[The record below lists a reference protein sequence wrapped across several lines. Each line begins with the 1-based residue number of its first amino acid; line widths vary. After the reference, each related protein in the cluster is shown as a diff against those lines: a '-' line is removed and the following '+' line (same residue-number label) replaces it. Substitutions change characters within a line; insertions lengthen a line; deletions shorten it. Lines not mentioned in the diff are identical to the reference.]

1 MDTQRDLIG
10 FVLAGRYRITARLGV
25 GNLGTGNTVDN
36 DPRGMFDALDIRSNI
51 AVRLRLAP
59 LNDLVDPT
67 SVNRK
72 TVGEARRAIQHH
84 LQLALS
90 TSHPA
95 LAPISDWGDTDIS
108 GVRCIYTVLGQMPG
122 GSLREMLDRGRRL
135 TPSQALVV
143 GLDICRALHAIHT
156 ARWVHG
162 DVRPAS
168 IIFDANRRARLG
180 ALDVLTR
187 ENIGEADIERARYA
201 APEVGQG
208 AAPTEKSD
216 VYSLALSL
224 VEAVTGEIP
233 FDADSVSVA
242 LANRVDK
249 LLPVDA
255 DLGQLA
261 SVLERAARP
270 DVDSRFTAREFGEA
284 LVAIA
289 KRIPRPTPIDV
300 VGVEGMI
307 TPLEPAPGVIDH
319 GDAGDPTGDI
329 TRPVHTAVDKSKD
342 AIVAS
347 PGMRLNE
354 NTTADDPTG
363 EIAAARVSR
372 RRGRKIVAVVAALA
386 IVGGGVAAY
395 FVLKKDSFQVP
406 VLVGLTRGEAENL
419 IVNNDWKL
427 DVQDGRSD
435 VVETGQIISTDPGD
449 GKMLQEGKTLTI
461 IVSQGPTLSTLE
473 DFSGKT
479 FDVAKQR
486 IEEMG
491 LVAVTSKIN
500 DENAPAGTVLKWAV
514 AEQPSASV
522 GDQVVKGTTIT
533 LTVSDGPAPRVVPDL
548 VGLDPA
554 AAEEKLADLG
564 LAATKLADDVGAADA
579 GKVGGQIPA
588 AGETVPRG
596 GSVSYWVS
604 KGQELTTVPY
614 VQMQYK
620 ATVEKRLTEAGFVIG
635 TVTGKTDHRLK
646 RLFVAGKEVKSGDEV
661 AKGSTIDLEY
671 YGA

>member
-1 MDTQRDLIG
+1 DTQRDLIG
-10 FVLAGRYRITARLGV
+10 FVLAGRYRIAARNGM
-25 GNLGTGNTVDN
+25 GNAANN
-36 DPRGMFDALDIRSNI
+36 DPRGMFDAFDVRSNI
-51 AVRLRLAP
+51 AVRVRLTP
-59 LNDLVDPT
+59 LEDLVDPF
-67 SVNRK
+67 SSNRK

-95 LAPISDWGDTDIS
+95 LAPISDWGDTDIN

-143 GLDICRALHAIHT
+143 GLDICRALHAVHQ
-156 ARWVHG
+156 AGWVHG
-162 DVRPAS
+162 DVRPAN

-208 AAPTEKSD
+208 AAPTAQSD

-224 VEAVTGEIP
+224 VEAVTGEVP
-233 FDADSVSVA
+233 FNADSVSVA

-249 LLPVDA
+249 LLPVNA

-270 DVDSRFTAREFGEA
+270 DSESRFSARELGEA

-289 KRIPRPTPIDV
+289 KRVPRPTPIDV
-300 VGVEGMI
+300 VGVEGML
-307 TPLEPAPGVIDH
+307 TPLEPVGGVIDH

-342 AIVAS
+342 TIAAS
-347 PGMRLNE
+347 QGMRINE
-354 NTTADDPTG
+354 SAAVDDPTG

-372 RRGRKIVAVVAALA
+372 RRGRKIVAVVAAIA
-386 IVGGGVAAY
+386 VVGGGVAGY
-395 FVLKKDSFQVP
+395 FLLKKDSHQVP
-406 VLVGLTRGEAENL
+406 VLVGLTQGEAENL
-419 IVNNDWKL
+419 IVNFDWKL
-427 DVQDGRSD
+427 DVQEGRSD
-435 VVETGQIISTDPGD
+435 VVDTGQIISTDPGD
-449 GKMLQEGKTLTI
+449 GRMLQEGKSLTI
-461 IVSQGPTLSTLE
+461 VVSQGPTFSTLE

-479 FDVAKQR
+479 LDVAKQR
-486 IEEMG
+486 IEELG
-491 LVAVTSKIN
+491 LVAVSDTIN
-500 DENAPAGTVLKWAV
+500 DENVPAGTVLKWAV

-554 AAEEKLADLG
+554 AAEAKLAELG
-564 LAATKLADDVGAADA
+564 LTSTKLADDVGAADP

-596 GSVSYWVS
+596 GSVSYWIS
-604 KGQELTTVPY
+604 KGQELVTIPY

-646 RLFVAGKEVKSGDEV
+646 KLFIGGKEVKSGDEV
-661 AKGSTIDLEY
+661 AKGSTVDLEY

>member
-1 MDTQRDLIG
+1 MDTKRDLIG
-10 FVLAGRYRITARLGV
+10 FVLAGRYRITARNGV
-25 GNLGTGNTVDN
+25 ASTADG

-51 AVRLRLAP
+51 AVRVRLTP
-59 LNDLVDPT
+59 LNDLVDPFA
-67 SVNRK
+67 SNRK
-72 TVGEARRAIQHH
+72 TAGEARRAIQHH

-90 TSHPA
+90 TSHPT
-95 LAPISDWGDTDIS
+95 LAPISDWGDTDIN
-108 GVRCIYTVLGQMPG
+108 GVRCIYTVLGRMPG

-143 GLDICRALHAIHT
+143 GLDMCRALNAIHQ
-156 ARWVHG
+156 AGWVHG
-162 DVRPAS
+162 DIRPAT
-168 IIFDANRRARLG
+168 IVFDASRRARLG

-208 AAPTEKSD
+208 SAVSEKSD
-216 VYSLALSL
+216 VYSLALTL
-224 VEAVTGEIP
+224 VEAITGEVP
-233 FDADSVSVA
+233 FNADSVGVV

-249 LLPVDA
+249 LLPVTA
-255 DLGQLA
+255 DLGALA

-289 KRIPRPTPIDV
+289 KRVPRPTPIDV
-300 VGVEGMI
+300 VGVEGML
-307 TPLEPAPGVIDH
+307 TPLEPVAGVIDH

-329 TRPVHTAVDKSKD
+329 TRPLHTAVDKSKD
-342 AIVAS
+342 ATTQ
-347 PGMRLNE
+347 GMRINE
-354 NTTADDPTG
+354 NPIADDPTG
-363 EIAAARVSR
+363 EIAAARISR

-386 IVGGGVAAY
+386 VVGGGIAGY
-395 FVLKKDSFQVP
+395 FLLKKDSHQVP
-406 VLVGLTRGEAENL
+406 VLVGLTQGEAENL
-419 IVNNDWKL
+419 IVNFDWKL
-427 DVQDGRSD
+427 DVQEGRSD
-435 VVETGQIISTDPGD
+435 VVDTGHIISTDPGD
-449 GKMLQEGKTLTI
+449 GRMLQEGKTLTI
-461 IVSQGPTLSTLE
+461 VVSQGPTFSTLE

-479 FDVAKQR
+479 ADAAKQR
-486 IEEMG
+486 IEELG
-491 LVAVTSKIN
+491 LVAVTSAVN

-548 VGLDPA
+548 IGLDPA
-554 AAEEKLADLG
+554 EAEAKITELG
-564 LAATKLADDVGAADA
+564 LSVTKLADDVGKADP

-588 AGETVPRG
+588 AGEKVPRG

-604 KGQELTTVPY
+604 KGQELTTIPY

-620 ATVEKRLTEAGFVIG
+620 STVEKRLTESGFVIG

-646 RLFVAGKEVKSGDEV
+646 KLFIAGKEVKSGDEV

>member
-10 FVLAGRYRITARLGV
+10 FVLAGRYRISASNGV
-25 GNLGTGNTVDN
+25 APSVNGE
-36 DPRGMFDALDIRSNI
+36 PRGMFDALDVRSNI
-51 AVRLRLAP
+51 AVRIRLTP
-59 LNDLVDPT
+59 LNDLVDP
-67 SVNRK
+67 SSSNRK
-72 TVGEARRAIQHH
+72 TAGEARRAIQHH

-90 TSHPA
+90 TSHPT
-95 LAPISDWGDTDIS
+95 LAPISDWGDTDIN

-143 GLDICRALHAIHT
+143 GLDMCRALNAIHQ
-156 ARWVHG
+156 AGWVHG
-162 DVRPAS
+162 DVRPANV
-168 IIFDANRRARLG
+168 IFDASRRARLG

-208 AAPTEKSD
+208 SAASEKSD
-216 VYSLALSL
+216 VYSLALTL
-224 VEAVTGEIP
+224 VEAVTGEVP
-233 FDADSVSVA
+233 FNSDSVSVV

-249 LLPVDA
+249 LLPVTA
-255 DLGQLA
+255 DLGALA

-270 DVDSRFTAREFGEA
+270 DVDSRFSAREFGEA

-289 KRIPRPTPIDV
+289 KRVPRPTPIDV
-300 VGVEGMI
+300 VGVEGML
-307 TPLEPAPGVIDH
+307 TPLEPATGVIDH

-329 TRPVHTAVDKSKD
+329 TRPLHTAVDKSKD
-342 AIVAS
+342 VTTQ
-347 PGMRLNE
+347 GMRINE
-354 NTTADDPTG
+354 TSGVDDPTG
-363 EIAAARVSR
+363 EIAAARISR

-386 IVGGGVAAY
+386 VVGGAVAGY
-395 FVLKKDSFQVP
+395 FLLKKDSHQVP
-406 VLVGLTRGEAENL
+406 VLIGLTQGEAENL
-419 IVNNDWKL
+419 IVNFDWKL
-427 DVQDGRSD
+427 DVQEGRSD

-449 GKMLQEGKTLTI
+449 GRMLQEGKALTI
-461 IVSQGPTLSTLE
+461 VVSQGPTFSTLE

-479 FDVAKQR
+479 VDVAKQR
-486 IEEMG
+486 IEELG
-491 LVAVTSKIN
+491 LVAVTSAVN

-514 AEQPSASV
+514 AEQPSAAV

-554 AAEEKLADLG
+554 EAEAKITELG
-564 LAATKLADDVGAADA
+564 LTVTKLADDVGKADA

-588 AGETVPRG
+588 AGEKVPRG

-604 KGQELTTVPY
+604 KGQELTTIPY

-646 RLFVAGKEVKSGDEV
+646 KLFVAGKEVKSGDEV